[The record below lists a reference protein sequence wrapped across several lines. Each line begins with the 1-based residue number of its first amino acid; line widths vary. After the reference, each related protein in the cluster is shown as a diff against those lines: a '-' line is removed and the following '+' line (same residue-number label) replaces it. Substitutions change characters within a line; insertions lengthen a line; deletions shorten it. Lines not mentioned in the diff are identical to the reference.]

1 MEDDIV
7 VLTIGMMSMAIPIT
21 GSNMYLYIALHRAGF
36 ADNDCVPEVRTTIA
50 VESAGVDYIELLVL
64 RGG

>member
-7 VLTIGMMSMAIPIT
+7 VLGMDMMFVTIPIT
-21 GSNMYLYIALHRAGF
+21 GSNVNLHITFYQVGF
-36 ADNDCVPEVRTTIA
+36 ADNDCVPEVGATIA
-50 VESAGVDYIELLVL
+50 IESAGVDYIELLVL